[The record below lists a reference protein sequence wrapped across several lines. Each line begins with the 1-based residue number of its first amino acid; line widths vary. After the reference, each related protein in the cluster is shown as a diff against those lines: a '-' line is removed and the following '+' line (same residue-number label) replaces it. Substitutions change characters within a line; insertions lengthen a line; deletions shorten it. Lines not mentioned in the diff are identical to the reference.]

1 MTFSKLVE
9 AASLRGLCLTESD
22 GIYHMVDE
30 SGHTDFRNEY
40 TTLDEIREELEAFDG
55 CDDGPNDYILEQQE
69 MEDFEGIDLFQDAEY
84 EGGLDCYDEY

>member
-1 MTFSKLVE
+1 MTFSELVE
-9 AASLRGLCLTESD
+9 IASSLGLELTESD

-40 TTLDEIREELEAFDG
+40 TTLDGVETDLEAFDNG
-55 CDDGPNDYILEQQE
+55 DDGPNDYILEQQE